1 MRKFILTLLSAAA
14 LTACGV
20 GTYSISSGK
29 ADEACLSFADAEGAA
44 VTVRIDGTDYQ
55 VSAVKEKAWR
65 KDRNRN
71 IKATAGNTLYLSP
84 GKHNVEVYRGTE
96 KVLSKTVF
104 ISAGEHKVIAL

>member
-44 VTVRIDGTDYQ
+44 VTVSIDGTDYQ

-65 KDRNRN
+65 KDRN

-84 GKHNVEVYRGTE
+84 GKHDVEVYRGTE

-104 ISAGEHKVIAL
+104 ISAGEHKVITL

>member
-55 VSAVKEKAWR
+55 VSAVKESAWR
-65 KDRNRN
+65 KDRN

-84 GKHNVEVYRGTE
+84 GKHDIEVYRGTE
-96 KVLSKTVF
+96 RLLSKTVF